1 MLDID
6 KVSTVDLMRFIL
18 SYASNLFFP
27 SESNI
32 YNRELV
38 ESSIRNLLR
47 ELAKLCSTVPDSNS
61 FGSVQSQFA
70 DSNGQRPF
78 GQKIEMKR
86 GDWICP
92 R

>member
-1 MLDID
+1 
-6 KVSTVDLMRFIL
+6 MRFIL
-18 SYASNLFFP
+18 SYASNLVFP
-27 SESNI
+27 LESNNL

-47 ELAKLCSTVPDSNS
+47 ELAKLCTIVPNSNS

-70 DSNGQRPF
+70 GSNGQSVMHF